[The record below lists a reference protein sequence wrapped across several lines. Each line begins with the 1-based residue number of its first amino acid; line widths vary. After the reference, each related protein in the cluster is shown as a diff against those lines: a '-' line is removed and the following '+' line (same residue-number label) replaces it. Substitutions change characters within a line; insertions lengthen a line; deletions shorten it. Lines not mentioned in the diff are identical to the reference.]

1 MLHWLCYG
9 TLWGVIRGGELLE
22 YDRDGDI
29 CTVRVSEEKIEKSKP
44 MSRCYCCCYTVGFPM
59 FLSFSAQAGLCGDIV
74 SAMLTSQNSFG
85 TEDTP
90 L

>member
-9 TLWGVIRGGELLE
+9 TLWGVIQGGELLE

-44 MSRCYCCCYTVGFPM
+44 MSRCCCSTVGLSM
-59 FLSFSAQAGLCGDIV
+59 FLSISARAGLCRDIGIAI
-74 SAMLTSQNSFG
+74 STSQNSFG
-85 TEDTP
+85 TQDT
-90 L
+90 LL

>member
-44 MSRCYCCCYTVGFPM
+44 MSHRCYCYTVGLSM
-59 FLSFSAQAGLCGDIV
+59 FLSISAQAGLCRDIG
-74 SAMLTSQNSFG
+74 SAISTSQNSFG
-85 TEDTP
+85 TQDT
-90 L
+90 LL